1 MTNMEELNIVI
12 LLYSILVFIWL
23 IMAIANANIDYSVN
37 ANSTKNKIYKLMF
50 KYSKAAIKICVLS
63 IILLILYYIFN

>member
-23 IMAIANANIDYSVN
+23 IMAIAHANIDYSVN
-37 ANSTKNKIYKLMF
+37 ANSTKNKIYRLMF
-50 KYSKAAIKICVLS
+50 KYSKAAITICG
-63 IILLILYYIFN
+63 LLITLLIFYYIFN